1 MQQSFL
7 IVKIYKKLKTLLVN
21 FWEFHDFQKVRKFG
35 GIAMDKD
42 RIKITTN
49 PPLFKIVPTWHF
61 IMQLIRRAFELSV
74 LVPAYLYVKEF
85 DIGRSTIVYSVD
97 EHNTIHL
104 ITGWVG
110 NRNKDVR

>member
-1 MQQSFL
+1 
-7 IVKIYKKLKTLLVN
+7 
-21 FWEFHDFQKVRKFG
+21 
-35 GIAMDKD
+35 MDKD
-42 RIKITTN
+42 RVKITTN

-61 IMQLIRRAFELSV
+61 IMQLIRRGFELSV
-74 LVPAYLYVKEF
+74 LVPAYLYVKDNLEQIERDKEIEF

>member
-1 MQQSFL
+1 
-7 IVKIYKKLKTLLVN
+7 
-21 FWEFHDFQKVRKFG
+21 
-35 GIAMDKD
+35 MDKD

-74 LVPAYLYVKEF
+74 LVPAYLYVKDNLEQIERDKEIEF

-104 ITGWVG
+104 ITDNLIYLNLTKIFMKQLALVLI
-110 NRNKDVR
+110 RIMKKLKIVIISMSF